1 MSTFTITLPAEI
13 AADLTPEDI
22 KEIWSQGDHHG
33 VYPLTVRQHDIICK
47 PGVTFTAEQ
56 REAIQSITPPMTEE
70 QGAEL
75 IRGTLGEQWMTAIQK
90 RTTIH
95 RDGIM
100 ATTLY
105 VAYAED
111 NTHEAHCE
119 HGDSVEDAVTNL
131 LERAQGETP

>member
-75 IRGTLGEQWMTAIQK
+75 IRGMLGEDFKVDIK
-90 RTTIH
+90 SCY
-95 RDGIM
+95 GIYAKNDDRGYYM
-100 ATTLY
+100 SAPTL
-105 VAYAED
+105 
-111 NTHEAHCE
+111 
-119 HGDSVEDAVTNL
+119 EDAVTQL
-131 LERAQGETP
+131 LERAQKETP